1 MLYFQIELQ
10 RLKELSYVT
19 GESHE
24 SRLATRK
31 ENWNSIQKTFRVVR
45 DQLQAE
51 LKLDEKKLAI
61 LATSSTKT
69 LNYLRTVLNKG
80 KQITTLIEIC
90 SKFETEEE
98 KVVRY
103 QILFSKE
110 ADVTDDKE
118 GDKLPTPEPEKV
130 AELLRPTTSK
140 PKVRSSCLSRR
151 RSGLTTDDLKTEK
164 PVDRIMLEPK
174 REARVS
180 QISKTNILENT
191 YKPLFDLDR
200 LWVVHGRVRVHL
212 LELKLEKKQLVREN
226 QQMKELLKSVLEE
239 VVLKRSAPCT
249 RISSGVVTRK
259 IRGRSAP
266 PKCFL

>member
-1 MLYFQIELQ
+1 M
-10 RLKELSYVT
+10 
-19 GESHE
+19 
-24 SRLATRK
+24 A
-31 ENWNSIQKTFRVVR
+31 
-45 DQLQAE
+45 A
-51 LKLDEKKLAI
+51 
-61 LATSSTKT
+61 SSTKT

-80 KQITTLIEIC
+80 TQITTLIEIC

-103 QILFSKE
+103 QILFRKE

-118 GDKLPTPEPEKV
+118 NETSVKLPTPVPEKV
-130 AELLRPTTSK
+130 AELLRPTK
-140 PKVRSSCLSRR
+140 PKVRSSCLSKR
-151 RSGLTTDDLKTEK
+151 RSGLTADDLKT
-164 PVDRIMLEPK
+164 VDRIMLEPK
-174 REARVS
+174 REAHGS
-180 QISKTNILENT
+180 QISIQRKTNILENT

-226 QQMKELLKSVLEE
+226 QQMKELLRNVLEAA
-239 VVLKRSAPCT
+239 VLKRSAPCT
-249 RISSGVVTRK
+249 RISSGVVTHK